1 MTYPELRERIEEE
14 FGRKVESKDD
24 LEDLVRSIKDK
35 LGENINKKTLAEIF
49 EINLD

>member
-14 FGRKVESKDD
+14 FGRKVASK
-24 LEDLVRSIKDK
+24 EDLQDLILSINNKI
-35 LGENINKKTLAEIF
+35 GENINIKTLAEIF